1 MRGRLAGR
9 TVPALS
15 YGMRYLT
22 WLLLGLALSLDAFAV
37 SVANGLA
44 VRKLHWTY
52 ALRIAVFFGGFQALM
67 PLLGWLGGRTLEG
80 LLGGWE
86 HWIAFGILTVVG
98 VKMIVESAKLK
109 ETAKDC
115 DPLKDY
121 ALLVL
126 AMATSLDALAVGFTF
141 ALVGSAIL
149 EPVAIIGGVTFVVC
163 FAGVFVGD
171 RIGHLFETRLEAVA
185 GVIVILVG
193 LRILLGHLL
202 GRS

>member
-1 MRGRLAGR
+1 
-9 TVPALS
+9 
-15 YGMRYLT
+15 MRYLT
-22 WLLLGLALSLDAFAV
+22 WFLLGCALSLDAFAV

-52 ALRIAVFFGGFQALM
+52 ALRIALFFGGFQALM
-67 PLLGWLGGRTLEG
+67 PLLGWLAGRTVADFVAG
-80 LLGGWE
+80 FD
-86 HWIAFGILTVVG
+86 HWIAFGVLTAVG
-98 VKMIVESAKLK
+98 IKMIVEGSRLK
-109 ETAKDC
+109 ETGKDC

-126 AMATSLDALAVGFTF
+126 AVATSLDALAVGFTF

-149 EPVAIIGGVTFVVC
+149 QPVAIIGGVTFILC

-171 RIGHLFETRLEAVA
+171 RIGHLFETRLEAAA
-185 GVIVILVG
+185 GVIVLLVG

-202 GRS
+202 GKP